1 MLFYEIE
8 NIFIKKHLTL
18 YITCYIIYTGGE
30 KMSKKKINKKEL
42 LETITQ
48 IIILVTAIIELIKV
62 IITK

>member
-1 MLFYEIE
+1 
-8 NIFIKKHLTL
+8 
-18 YITCYIIYTGGE
+18 
-30 KMSKKKINKKEL
+30 MSKKKINKKEL